1 MALSLTTPNTVL
13 GALVRSTGAA
23 RIATNVGAVLLGSA
37 VLWASAKVQVPFYP
51 VQMTLQTLAIA
62 LIAAA
67 YGWRLGLATMLL
79 YLAEG
84 AIGLPVF
91 AGTPE
96 RGIGLAYMMGPTA
109 GYLVGFVLSTV
120 LVGWVA
126 ERGGDKSFVRM
137 LAAMLA
143 GGALVLGLGFAYL
156 ATIIGVEKAWAGGV
170 VTFLLGD
177 ALKIAIAAL
186 IVVGARQV
194 LGKRA

>member
-1 MALSLTTPNTVL
+1 MALTLTTPNTVL
-13 GALVRSTGAA
+13 GALTPSTGAA
-23 RIATNVGAVLLGSA
+23 RIATNVVAVLLGSA

-67 YGWRLGLATMLL
+67 YGWKLGLATMLL

-84 AIGLPVF
+84 AVGLPVF

-109 GYLVGFVLSTV
+109 GYLVGFVLSTA
-120 LVGWVA
+120 LVGFVA
-126 ERGGDKSFVRM
+126 DRGGDKSFFRM

-143 GGALVLGLGFAYL
+143 GGAIVLGLGFAYL
-156 ATIIGVEKAWAGGV
+156 ATIIGVEKAWIGGV
-170 VTFLLGD
+170 VPFLLGD
-177 ALKIAIAAL
+177 ALKITIAAL
-186 IVVGARQV
+186 VVVGAQHV
-194 LGKRA
+194 LGKRV